1 MKNLLINGDTMS
13 YMFMKN
19 VMVYKEDTTYHLQFE
34 SSENGCIYE
43 FDLVED
49 PEDGE
54 FKVWTDDVNQL
65 IFHLHP
71 DGAVEYSGLM
81 YYFWNDIDDT
91 EMSSIYYDADRNHV
105 ASRIYVDE
113 ARA

>member
-1 MKNLLINGDTMS
+1 MKNLLINGDAMS

-19 VMVYKEDTTYHLQFE
+19 VVVYKKDTTYHLQFE
-34 SSENGCIYE
+34 NSETGCTYE

-54 FKVWTDDVNQL
+54 FKVWTDNVNQL

-71 DGAVEYSGLM
+71 DGAIEYSGLI
-81 YYFWNDIDDT
+81 YYFWNTIDDT
-91 EMSSIYYDADRNHV
+91 EMSSIYYDADRIHV
-105 ASRIYVDE
+105 ASRIFDDE